1 MKKLLPLLLL
11 AALLAGC
18 AAAPAE
24 TTAPSTTTAPAT
36 KPTTAPTTVPTTVAT
51 QPPTTA
57 PTEPVVEDHDTYF
70 SHVAATKVIET
81 ENGYTW
87 DRLPFEVPWYV
98 SSVRPEEVESGEF
111 EAGTEDCPYY
121 FDKKTKT
128 ATLMFPE
135 PTGYPV
141 GDGERFMAVTKDR
154 TKLVMMYPSGEY
166 EVLRESPDG
175 RLQDGDFLDQ
185 CVYFLDAVDEEHDG
199 IYRLY
204 LPDGTVDL
212 MLDDLPRARRDG
224 KFVYGAA
231 HDIDVI
237 SNVEVQY
244 RIMEWN
250 AAQDMRDSWT
260 EPCIWV
266 ESKYVTPQAY
276 YALLNDGEYVSYD
289 QYREDCTKEGCPW
302 YDYSDALH
310 RERFVMKDKYD
321 EHYIYWNF
329 LTDTTQVADS
339 YNVNFCGGE
348 FVFFYPN
355 GVKRSSD
362 MRAQNDFCWW
372 LDPYYTK

>member
-1 MKKLLPLLLL
+1 MKKLIALLLL

-70 SHVAATKVIET
+70 SHVAASIVIET
-81 ENGYTW
+81 KDGYAV

-98 SSVRPEEVESGEF
+98 SNVRPEAVASGEF
-111 EAGTEDCPYY
+111 EAGTEGCPYY
-121 FDKKTKT
+121 FDKKAET

-141 GDGERFMAVTKDR
+141 GDGERFMAVTEDG

-329 LTDTTQVADS
+329 LTDTTRVADS

-355 GVKRSSD
+355 GERRSRD
-362 MRAQNDFCWW
+362 MQSQNDFCWW

>member
-1 MKKLLPLLLL
+1 MKKLIALLLL

-24 TTAPSTTTAPAT
+24 TTAPSTTAAPTT
-36 KPTTAPTTVPTTVAT
+36 KPTTAPTTAPTTVAT

-98 SSVRPEEVESGEF
+98 SDVQPEQIESGEF
-111 EAGTEDCPYY
+111 EAGTEGCPYY

-135 PTGYPV
+135 PTDYPS
-141 GDGERFMAVTKDR
+141 GDGERFMAVTEDG
-154 TKLVMMYPSGEY
+154 TKLVMMYPTGEY

-185 CVYFLDAVDEEHDG
+185 CVYFLDGVDEEHDG

-310 RERFVMKDKYD
+310 RERFVKKDKYD
-321 EHYIYWNF
+321 QHYVYRNF
-329 LTDTTQVADS
+329 LTDTTRKSDS
-339 YNVNFCGGE
+339 YNVSFCGGE

-355 GVKRSSD
+355 GQRRSSD
-362 MRAQNDFCWW
+362 MRARNDFCWW

>member
-1 MKKLLPLLLL
+1 MKKLIALLLL

-70 SHVAATKVIET
+70 SHVAASIVIET
-81 ENGYTW
+81 KDGYAV

-98 SSVRPEEVESGEF
+98 SNVRPEAVASGEF
-111 EAGTEDCPYY
+111 EAGTEGCPYY
-121 FDKKTKT
+121 FDKKAET

-141 GDGERFMAVTKDR
+141 GDGERFMAVTEDG

-185 CVYFLDAVDEEHDG
+185 CVYFLDAVDEDHDG
-199 IYRLY
+199 LYRLY

-224 KFVYGAA
+224 QYVYGAVRSVS
-231 HDIDVI
+231 VI

-244 RIMEWN
+244 CIADWN
-250 AAQDMRDSWT
+250 AAQDMRDSWLV
-260 EPCIWV
+260 PCL
-266 ESKYVTPQAY
+266 ELDGKTVTPQEY
-276 YALLNDGEYVSYD
+276 YASKNGGNYVDYD
-289 QYREDCTKEGCPW
+289 QYEADCRTEDCAW
-302 YDYSDALH
+302 YNYDTALH
-310 RERFVMKDKYD
+310 RVHIRQAGKFDKSYV
-321 EHYIYWNF
+321 YRNF
-329 LTDTTQVADS
+329 LTGDVREAWA
-339 YNVNFCGGE
+339 YNASATGGE
-348 FVFFYPN
+348 FVIFYPN
-355 GVKRSSD
+355 GEQQSRDLLDK
-362 MRAQNDFCWW
+362 NDFCWW

>member
-1 MKKLLPLLLL
+1 MKKLIALLLL

-24 TTAPSTTTAPAT
+24 TTAPSTTTAPTA
-36 KPTTAPTTVPTTVAT
+36 KPTTAPTTTPTTVAT

-70 SHVAATKVIET
+70 SHVAATNVIET
-81 ENGYTW
+81 KDGYTV

-98 SSVRPEEVESGEF
+98 SNVRPEAVASGEF
-111 EAGTEDCPYY
+111 EAGTEGCPYY

-135 PTGYPV
+135 PTDYPS
-141 GDGERFMAVTKDR
+141 GDGERFMAVTEDG

-185 CVYFLDAVDEEHDG
+185 CVYFLDAVDEDHDG
-199 IYRLY
+199 LYRLY

-329 LTDTTQVADS
+329 LTDTTRVADS

-355 GVKRSSD
+355 GEKRSRD
-362 MRAQNDFCWW
+362 MQSQNDFCWW